1 VRETQVRQCAL
12 TQESPCNQTPR
23 VKYCRECSNLIPR
36 LSSESGNE
44 TMLVLVM
51 PVGTMLIR
59 DLLLCNTPHTSACA
73 AEVVYTAPAT
83 SAKSPESYHNCR
95 VEEGT

>member
-1 VRETQVRQCAL
+1 
-12 TQESPCNQTPR
+12 
-23 VKYCRECSNLIPR
+23 
-36 LSSESGNE
+36 
-44 TMLVLVM
+44 M
-51 PVGTMLIR
+51 PIR
-59 DLLLCNTPHTSACA
+59 DLLLHNTPHTSACA